1 MVINVSFLSA
11 LSAYIVGTPS
21 YSLTE
26 SSACFLQV
34 QPFCFSKKMLAVSF
48 YCCIP
53 EHMHSVMLHV
63 FIYSVIFWAHEV
75 LMGPIPFGHLYLLPA
90 DIAHRLEMVR
100 IMIQRLQ
107 CNVFM
112 LSYRGYALVA
122 FLIHKFFVL
131 LLSLI

>member
-1 MVINVSFLSA
+1 MFFAGPTILFFQENAGSIL
-11 LSAYIVGTPS
+11 LLL
-21 YSLTE
+21 YSRTY
-26 SSACFLQV
+26 A
-34 QPFCFSKKMLAVSF
+34 FS
-48 YCCIP
+48 I
-53 EHMHSVMLHV
+53 LHV

-122 FLIHKFFVL
+122 FLIHKFLVL